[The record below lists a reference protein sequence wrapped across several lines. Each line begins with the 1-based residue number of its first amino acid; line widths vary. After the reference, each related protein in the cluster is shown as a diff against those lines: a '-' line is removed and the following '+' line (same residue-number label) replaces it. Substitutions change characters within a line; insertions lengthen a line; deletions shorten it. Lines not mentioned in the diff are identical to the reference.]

1 MEIIQNKVAQSGLIN
16 LSLKELLQQANVPVI
31 DIANWLY
38 EGIIL
43 REDDFKTHIRAYH
56 WSQHTG
62 RTVVLT
68 CTTDAIVPMWA
79 WMLISSRLEEH
90 QARSLYSDPQ
100 DLEKAKLLAAIA
112 DLPLEPYRDQRVLI
126 NGCQHPAITPAAFA
140 AITHKLQPVVR
151 SLMYGE
157 ACSNVPIFKR
167 K

>member
-1 MEIIQNKVAQSGLIN
+1 MEVIQNKIAESGLIN
-16 LSLKELLQQANVPVI
+16 LNLKELLHQADIAVI
-31 DIANWLY
+31 DIAQWLY

-43 REDDFKTHIRAYH
+43 REDDFKTHLRTYQ

-62 RTVVLT
+62 HTVVLT
-68 CTTDAIVPMWA
+68 CTSDAIIPMWA

-90 QARSLYSDPQ
+90 NAQFIYTEPQ

-112 DLPLEPYRDQRVLI
+112 DLPVEPFRDKRVLI

-140 AITHKLQPVVR
+140 AVTRRLQPVVR

>member
-1 MEIIQNKVAQSGLIN
+1 MEIIQNKVAESGLIN
-16 LSLKELLQQANVPVI
+16 LSLKELLYQADVQVL
-31 DIANWLY
+31 DIAGWLY

-43 REDDFKTHIRAYH
+43 REDDFKSHIRSYL
-56 WSQHTG
+56 WSRHSG

-68 CTTDAIVPMWA
+68 CSSDAIVPMWA
-79 WMLISSRLEEH
+79 WMLISSKLEEH
-90 QARSLYSDPQ
+90 QARSIYSDPQ
-100 DLEKAKLLAAIA
+100 DLEKTKLLAAIA
-112 DLPLEPYRDQRVLI
+112 DLPLEPYRGQRVLI

-140 AITHKLQPVVR
+140 AITQRLQTVVR